1 MVENSVVTGVST
13 PTNSED
19 IRDSTDV
26 SLARFA
32 ATVRGCNPRL
42 ADELLI
48 NAVLSQ
54 HGAKIE
60 FNESASAWFAEADAW
75 RQTSDDWEQKFRASA
90 AACAFLEAQ
99 KLRLKI
105 YLAIL
110 LPATII
116 LFLAWVVRLAPVA
129 R

>member
-1 MVENSVVTGVST
+1 M
-13 PTNSED
+13 
-19 IRDSTDV
+19 
-26 SLARFA
+26 ARYA
-32 ATVRGCNPRL
+32 EKVRGHHPRL

-48 NAVLSQ
+48 DAVRSQ
-54 HGAKIE
+54 HGAKID
-60 FNESASAWFAEADAW
+60 FNESAAAWFAEADCW
-75 RQTSDDWEQKFRASA
+75 RQTAEEWEHKVRASA
-90 AACAFLEAQ
+90 AACALLEAQ